1 MGNMLPAS
9 NGLSTPD
16 VINLQYWKESVFTGM
31 DAVSGLLRSYA
42 TFTGKQLTINSKENT
57 AFI

>member
-1 MGNMLPAS
+1 MLPAGY
-9 NGLSTPD
+9 GLSSPD
-16 VINLQYWKESVFTGM
+16 LINLQYRKESVFSGM
-31 DAVSGLLRSYA
+31 DAVSGLLRCYA